1 MLNLGVRQSVGAEPE
16 VQVNALTGGLGVV
29 EFIRQQ
35 RLFDLLRQCDVV
47 VTSPQVRLR
56 LTSGYHKLDGY
67 AARGAYHSLIKL
79 YVGILRT
86 FFYCFHPILCL
97 IVGEWGCVRRLPWG
111 MDEKKGGVPK
121 AGTPPRLLFQ
131 FGLM

>member
-1 MLNLGVRQSVGAEPE
+1 MPLLAASELSNLFASSGCS
-16 VQVNALTGGLGVV
+16 TS
-29 EFIRQQ
+29 
-35 RLFDLLRQCDVV
+35 LRQCDVV

-97 IVGEWGCVRRLPWG
+97 IVGEWGCVRRLPWEMG
-111 MDEKKGGVPK
+111 MKKR
-121 AGTPPRLLFQ
+121 AAFLL
-131 FGLM
+131 